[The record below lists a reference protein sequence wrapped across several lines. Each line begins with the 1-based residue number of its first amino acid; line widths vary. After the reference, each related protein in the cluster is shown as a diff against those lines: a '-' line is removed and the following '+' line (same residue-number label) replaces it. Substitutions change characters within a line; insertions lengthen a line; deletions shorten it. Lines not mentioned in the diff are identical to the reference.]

1 MILHGND
8 MKEGVGNTHIRR
20 ESLGKVHKENK
31 EGHSIMI
38 RKSLQEEDITLITIY
53 TFNIG
58 ICKHIENILTDIKGK
73 VDRNTTIEGD
83 FNTA

>member
-1 MILHGND
+1 
-8 MKEGVGNTHIRR
+8 
-20 ESLGKVHKENK
+20 
-31 EGHSIMI
+31 MI

-83 FNTA
+83 FNTP